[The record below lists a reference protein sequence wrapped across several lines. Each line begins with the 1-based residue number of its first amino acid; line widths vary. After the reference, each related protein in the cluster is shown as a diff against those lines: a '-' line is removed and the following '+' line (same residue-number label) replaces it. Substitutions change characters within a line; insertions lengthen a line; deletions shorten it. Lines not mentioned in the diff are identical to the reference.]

1 MPWLLEGVWGK
12 HQLFNLVSLG
22 ELLLDMM
29 EAEPLDIG
37 CLRASLNPLNHL
49 LRVASG
55 QLMHPAAVALGVLPG
70 HQTRT

>member
-1 MPWLLEGVWGK
+1 M
-12 HQLFNLVSLG
+12 G

-29 EAEPLDIG
+29 EAEPLDLG
-37 CLRASLNPLNHL
+37 CLRPPLHPLNHL

-55 QLMHPAAVALGVLPG
+55 QLMHPAALALGVLPG